1 MKHSLTKALLLGV
14 LFLGFAGWAQAAH
27 PRKADP
33 DLTVQKWYGNAIDY
47 SGYRAGQNPQLKIFP
62 TQAQILEDLTIL
74 KKNWKLILLYGGD
87 QHSRDVLEV
96 IQQNKIGLKV
106 VLGLWLDGR
115 PGFEGENAEQVATAI
130 RLANQYRK
138 IVIAVNVGNEILVT
152 WSDHKLTED
161 KAIEYVEQVKKAV
174 RCPVTVA
181 DDFALLAAAGSQAG
195 GHRGFH
201 PHARLSD
208 VGPRGHR
215 YGDAFDHQ
223 GLRECAQG
231 ASGQNDRHRRSGLGQ
246 LLGRPPACAEG
257 GRRAVKQKRY
267 YEELNAWAKAN
278 NVTTFYF
285 EAFDEP
291 WKGTGTE
298 GHWGL
303 FSVGR
308 KAKLAMRTLY
318 PELMPDGP
326 TSPSYDLPLAPSRPG
341 AFFIENFTAIYSIE
355 SNEADTS
362 LRLMLEERPSVP
374 RGRGGGRQVRHRR
387 RALSTASSTTMPCRR
402 S

>member
-27 PRKADP
+27 PRKTDP

-47 SGYRAGQNPQLKIFP
+47 SGYRAGQSPQLKIFP

-96 IQQNKIGLKV
+96 IQQNKLEIKV
-106 VLGLWLDGR
+106 VLGLWLNGK

-161 KAIEYVEQVKKAV
+161 KAIDYVEQLRKAV

-181 DDFALLAAAGSQAG
+181 DDFLYWRQPEAKLADHVDFILMHAHPMWGHEDIDTAMPSTIKDYESVRKAHPGKTIVIGEAGWASY
-195 GHRGFH
+195 
-201 PHARLSD
+201 S
-208 VGPRGHR
+208 VGPQHVPKA
-215 YGDAFDHQ
+215 GD
-223 GLRECAQG
+223 E
-231 ASGQNDRHRRSGLGQ
+231 
-246 LLGRPPACAEG
+246 
-257 GRRAVKQKRY
+257 VKQKRY

-303 FSVGR
+303 FSVDR
-308 KAKLAMRTLY
+308 KAKLAMQGLY
-318 PELMPDGP
+318 PELMPAGP
-326 TSPSYDLPLAPSRPG
+326 TSPSYDLPLAPS
-341 AFFIENFTAIYSIE
+341 
-355 SNEADTS
+355 
-362 LRLMLEERPSVP
+362 VK
-374 RGRGGGRQVRHRR
+374 
-387 RALSTASSTTMPCRR
+387 
-402 S
+402 

>member
-1 MKHSLTKALLLGV
+1 MKHLLTKALLLGV

-27 PRKADP
+27 PRKTDP

-47 SGYRAGQNPQLKIFP
+47 SGYRAGQSPQLKIFP
-62 TQAQILEDLTIL
+62 SHAQILEDLTIL

-96 IQQNKIGLKV
+96 IQQNKLGIKV

-161 KAIEYVEQVKKAV
+161 KAIEYVEQVRKAV

-181 DDFALLAAAGSQAG
+181 DDFLYWRQPEAKLADHVDFILMHAYPMWGHEDIDTAMPSTIKDYESVRKAHPGKTIVIGEAGWASY
-195 GHRGFH
+195 
-201 PHARLSD
+201 S
-208 VGPRGHR
+208 VGPQHVPKA
-215 YGDAFDHQ
+215 GD
-223 GLRECAQG
+223 E
-231 ASGQNDRHRRSGLGQ
+231 
-246 LLGRPPACAEG
+246 
-257 GRRAVKQKRY
+257 VKQKRY

-303 FSVGR
+303 FSVDR
-308 KAKLAMRTLY
+308 KAKLAMQGLY
-318 PELMPDGP
+318 PELMPAGP
-326 TSPSYDLPLAPSRPG
+326 TSPSYDLPPAPG
-341 AFFIENFTAIYSIE
+341 
-355 SNEADTS
+355 
-362 LRLMLEERPSVP
+362 VK
-374 RGRGGGRQVRHRR
+374 
-387 RALSTASSTTMPCRR
+387 
-402 S
+402 